1 MLWPGCGGSQLA
13 SPEADMIEIN
23 CYGGRIGDRMAL
35 ALCSWRPVTC
45 ANPCTLCQAQSAA
58 VAHEIA
64 RQLRKRHGGSS
75 QVADWLDGVGCHS
88 ETVQTVQQP

>member
-1 MLWPGCGGSQLA
+1 MANTTPA
-13 SPEADMIEIN
+13 
-23 CYGGRIGDRMAL
+23 DRMAL

-45 ANPCTLCQAQSAA
+45 ANPCSLCQGQSAA

-64 RQLRKRHGGSS
+64 RQLRERHGGSS

-88 ETVQTVQQP
+88 GAVQTVQQP